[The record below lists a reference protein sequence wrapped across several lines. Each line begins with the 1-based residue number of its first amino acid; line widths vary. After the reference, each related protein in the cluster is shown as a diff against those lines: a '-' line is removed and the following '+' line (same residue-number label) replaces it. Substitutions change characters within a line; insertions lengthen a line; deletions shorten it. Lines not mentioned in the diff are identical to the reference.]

1 MQAERRPWLILMTHG
16 EFGAE
21 MKRSA
26 EMIAGELKD
35 VYCLS
40 LKEGK
45 DPIDFVGEL
54 KELLDQAPDNTIILA
69 DLFGG
74 TPANTAARFALEKEY
89 TVLSGLNL
97 AMLIEAEMQRGI
109 LRGNELEQDLCQ
121 AARDGIKNIK
131 EIMKERKGL

>member
-1 MQAERRPWLILMTHG
+1 MQTKCRPWLILMTHG
-16 EFGAE
+16 KFGAE
-21 MKRSA
+21 LKRSA

-40 LKEGK
+40 LEEGK
-45 DPIDFVGEL
+45 DPVDFSVEL
-54 KELLDQAPDNTIILA
+54 KEILAQAPDDTIILA

-74 TPANTAARFALEKEY
+74 TPANTAARFALAKEY

-97 AMLIEAEMQRGI
+97 AMLIEADMQRGI
-109 LRGNELEQDLCQ
+109 LRGSELEQDLCQ

-131 EIMKERKGL
+131 EVMKERKGL